1 MQPNQPNNGPHG
13 SEMPD
18 VSDHELIKCIGKGSF
33 GQVWLARTITYSW
46 RAIKVVWRNS
56 DEDETCFKREYE
68 GLQKYEPISR
78 GCSSLVTV
86 LHAGH
91 NDRFFYYSMELAD
104 ALTVTQPFDPQNYK
118 PKTLRSLLKQQK
130 RLTIE
135 ECLNLG
141 VVLTQALDDLHRHAL
156 VHRDIKPSNV
166 IYVNNVPKLADIGL
180 ITQLDSTAS
189 FVGTE
194 GYVAPE
200 GPGSAQSDIYSLGKL
215 LYEASTGLDRKQ
227 YPELPG
233 DMPDVDHKNRFM
245 SLQAIIDKAC
255 VQDPKKRYDSAK
267 AMHEDLKRL
276 AEGKSLH
283 RWPTPI
289 SSVTFILMILLIS
302 ASTYWIV
309 THSNVKQSVKISK
322 VTLGNKSTEHS
333 TNIYRADI
341 TNYRMVLSGM
351 VSLPSGT
358 FVMGDISGDGIAYA
372 MPIRTTS
379 LGAFY
384 MDKYEV
390 TKGLWDTVASLAVSQ
405 GYHFTGKEAG
415 KAKAINHP
423 VHSTSWFDAIKWCN
437 ARSQLEGRTPVYY
450 TDAALRSVYKS
461 SDIVPYV
468 KWDAQGYRLPT
479 EAEWEYAA
487 RGGVTGLRFSWGD
500 TITHNQANYSSVVGY
515 WYDIS
520 ATRAYHPAYIDE
532 IQPYTS
538 PVGSFAPNA
547 YGLYEMAGNM
557 WEWCWDWY
565 GDTHEPGTVNNPHGT
580 DNPHAPEPGSFRVR
594 KGGSWSTYAGNLRS
608 ADRHYDHPSNS
619 SELNAGFRTVLP
631 NLIP

>member
-233 DMPDVDHKNRFM
+233 DLPDVDHKNRFM
-245 SLQAIIDKAC
+245 SIVIQ
-255 VQDPKKRYDSAK
+255 V
-267 AMHEDLKRL
+267 
-276 AEGKSLH
+276 KS
-283 RWPTPI
+283 PI
-289 SSVTFILMILLIS
+289 L
-302 ASTYWIV
+302 
-309 THSNVKQSVKISK
+309 
-322 VTLGNKSTEHS
+322 
-333 TNIYRADI
+333 
-341 TNYRMVLSGM
+341 
-351 VSLPSGT
+351 
-358 FVMGDISGDGIAYA
+358 
-372 MPIRTTS
+372 
-379 LGAFY
+379 
-384 MDKYEV
+384 
-390 TKGLWDTVASLAVSQ
+390 DT
-405 GYHFTGKEAG
+405 
-415 KAKAINHP
+415 
-423 VHSTSWFDAIKWCN
+423 
-437 ARSQLEGRTPVYY
+437 
-450 TDAALRSVYKS
+450 
-461 SDIVPYV
+461 
-468 KWDAQGYRLPT
+468 
-479 EAEWEYAA
+479 
-487 RGGVTGLRFSWGD
+487 
-500 TITHNQANYSSVVGY
+500 
-515 WYDIS
+515 
-520 ATRAYHPAYIDE
+520 
-532 IQPYTS
+532 
-538 PVGSFAPNA
+538 
-547 YGLYEMAGNM
+547 
-557 WEWCWDWY
+557 
-565 GDTHEPGTVNNPHGT
+565 
-580 DNPHAPEPGSFRVR
+580 
-594 KGGSWSTYAGNLRS
+594 
-608 ADRHYDHPSNS
+608 
-619 SELNAGFRTVLP
+619 P
-631 NLIP
+631 NLHHLTP